1 MACGDNDLAAIAERV
16 SKAVE
21 AQFDAEQAKT
31 YRLLFEFFENF
42 TNASQL
48 LIDLKHKIEADE
60 PGLAK
65 DEIRARLTKRLFVE
79 LQKTPVEQVIGL
91 AYLPTNPDWMVHD
104 IVPAKSTALQSAAK
118 VPLLVSFTV
127 SDLPQAPPPCH
138 K

>member
-1 MACGDNDLAAIAERV
+1 
-16 SKAVE
+16 
-21 AQFDAEQAKT
+21 
-31 YRLLFEFFENF
+31 
-42 TNASQL
+42 
-48 LIDLKHKIEADE
+48 
-60 PGLAK
+60 
-65 DEIRARLTKRLFVE
+65 
-79 LQKTPVEQVIGL
+79 VIGL